1 MADKT
6 KQIPTLSKSRF
17 MAGIQCEKRLYL
29 ECHHMDLTPQQA
41 GCPIIQP

>member
-6 KQIPTLSKSRF
+6 KKIPTLSKSRF

-29 ECHHMDLTPQQA
+29 ECYHRDLADPVGA
-41 GCPIIQP
+41 N